1 MKSILKKLF
10 LGNLS
15 KMEKPEFNPV
25 QKRIQNIKAIWN
37 NNHQNDNGIEKL
49 VRLFLSSSQLLFP
62 GVYIKYLAYLKG
74 YEYRD
79 LALDFYVLLKVSFP
93 LLILI
98 YHWQSY
104 PFVIWIM
111 IYVLLETVLY
121 IPTLIFAS
129 DMFSKPRSYKR
140 SMLLLF
146 LNYVEIIFSFA
157 VLYSCGN
164 YLNQPFQHWFDAI
177 YFSTINSASIGYGDF
192 YPVTTIGRVLA
203 TAQAFLFL
211 FFVVL
216 FLNFFT
222 TKIKSKGYFDNENEV
237 WFFFQKKKGKPF
249 DFPFLLIHFFDV
261 VANIDFGDFTIFL
274 GYFLYVF
281 RFSN

>member
-1 MKSILKKLF
+1 MKAILKKLF

-15 KMEKPEFNPV
+15 NVPRPEINPV
-25 QKRIQNIKAIWN
+25 QKRLQNIKAIWN

-74 YEYRD
+74 YEHRD
-79 LALDFYVLLKVSFP
+79 LALDAYVLLKVAFP
-93 LLILI
+93 LMILI
-98 YHWQSY
+98 NQWQSNQY
-104 PFVIWIM
+104 VICIM

-146 LNYVEIIFSFA
+146 LNYIEIIFSFG

-164 YLNQPFQHWFDAI
+164 YLNKPLNHWFDAI
-177 YFSTINSASIGYGDF
+177 YFSTINSASIGYGDY
-192 YPVTTIGRVLA
+192 YPVTTIGKVLA

-211 FFVVL
+211 LFVVL

-222 TKIKSKGYFDNENEV
+222 AKIKVKGYFDDGNE
-237 WFFFQKKKGKPF
+237 
-249 DFPFLLIHFFDV
+249 
-261 VANIDFGDFTIFL
+261 
-274 GYFLYVF
+274 
-281 RFSN
+281 S

>member
-1 MKSILKKLF
+1 MKSILKKL
-10 LGNLS
+10 LIGNLS
-15 KMEKPEFNPV
+15 KIPKPEYNPI
-25 QKRIQNIKAIWN
+25 QKRIMNIKAIWN
-37 NNHQNDNGIEKL
+37 NNHQDDNGIEKL

-79 LALDFYVLLKVSFP
+79 LALDFYVLLKVTFP

-98 YHWQSY
+98 NHWQSY
-104 PFVIWIM
+104 HFVVWIM

-146 LNYVEIIFSFA
+146 LNYIEIIFSFG
-157 VLYSCGN
+157 VLYSCGD
-164 YLNQPFQHWFDAI
+164 YLNKPLNHWFDAI

-192 YPVTTIGRVLA
+192 YPVTTIGKVLA

-222 TKIKSKGYFDNENEV
+222 AKMKVKGYFDLENE
-237 WFFFQKKKGKPF
+237 
-249 DFPFLLIHFFDV
+249 
-261 VANIDFGDFTIFL
+261 
-274 GYFLYVF
+274 
-281 RFSN
+281 S

>member
-1 MKSILKKLF
+1 MKSILKKLL

-15 KMEKPEFNPV
+15 KMPKPEYNPI
-25 QKRIQNIKAIWN
+25 QKRLMNIKAIWN
-37 NNHQNDNGIEKL
+37 NNHQDDNGIEKL

-98 YHWQSY
+98 NQWQSNQY
-104 PFVIWIM
+104 VIWIM
-111 IYVLLETVLY
+111 MYVLLETVLY

-129 DMFSKPRSYKR
+129 DMFSRPRSYKR

-146 LNYVEIIFSFA
+146 LNYIEIILSFA
-157 VLYSCGN
+157 VLYSCGDF
-164 YLNQPFQHWFDAI
+164 LNKPFTHWFDAI

-192 YPVTTIGRVLA
+192 YPVTTVGKVLA

-211 FFVVL
+211 LFVVL

-222 TKIKSKGYFDNENEV
+222 AKIKVKGYFDIENE
-237 WFFFQKKKGKPF
+237 
-249 DFPFLLIHFFDV
+249 
-261 VANIDFGDFTIFL
+261 
-274 GYFLYVF
+274 
-281 RFSN
+281 S